1 MPELISNGANDGT
14 AREVTVLFV
23 DDEPELLDIY
33 EIRYGSEYEVLTA
46 TSGAEALEAFD
57 DHIDIAFFDRRM
69 PGMSGDEA
77 ISELRAD
84 GYRTPIGIISAV
96 DPETELQA
104 EYDVY
109 ITKPICE
116 DRIHAAIERNTA

>member
-14 AREVTVLFV
+14 VREVTVLFV

-46 TSGAEALEAFD
+46 TSGTEALEAFG

-77 ISELRAD
+77 IS
-84 GYRTPIGIISAV
+84 
-96 DPETELQA
+96 
-104 EYDVY
+104 
-109 ITKPICE
+109 
-116 DRIHAAIERNTA
+116 